1 MKRLF
6 LIAAAL
12 AVSASLCFAGD
23 PSVLIQGKAV
33 ARSGEDVVLD
43 ASGSVTETASGLVW
57 SFEENASLNPTIVT
71 PPNLPTNSWCILRG
85 LKPGDYSIVVLAYGT
100 NKANQPVW
108 IHKQH
113 RLRVYDGPTP
123 DPNPPKPDP
132 GPNPPPPPPPPT
144 PDPTPKPA
152 GQLFATFLYAETDR
166 DPATL
171 AAKSTQKIRDEL
183 AKIDTVW
190 HAFDASTP
198 GIVDTFRA
206 IRTPPPCLIVTDAKG
221 VVIRDIPLPASP
233 DKIIETIRSL
243 R

>member
-12 AVSASLCFAGD
+12 AASASLAFGGD
-23 PSVLIQGKAV
+23 PSILIQGKAV
-33 ARSGEDVVLD
+33 ARSGDDVILD
-43 ASGSVTETASGLVW
+43 ASGSVTELASGLVW
-57 SFEENASLNPTIVT
+57 SIEENANLNPTIIT
-71 PPNLPTNSWCILRG
+71 PPNSPLNSWCVLRG

-100 NKANQPVW
+100 NKSNQPYW

-113 RLRVYDGPTP
+113 RLRVYDPPTP
-123 DPNPPKPDP
+123 DPFPPKPDP
-132 GPNPPPPPPPPT
+132 GPNPPPPPPDPT
-144 PDPTPKPA
+144 PTPTPKPT

-183 AKIDTVW
+183 ARINTVW

-198 GIVDTFRA
+198 GISDRFRS
-206 IRTPPPCLIVTDAKG
+206 IRTPPPCLIVTDADGK
-221 VVIRDIPLPASP
+221 VYRDIPLPGSP
-233 DKIIETIRSL
+233 DKVIETIRSL